1 MFGQAVNPSL
11 PQADPLTG
19 TAASLATLSLALAG
33 VAALA
38 RAVMGLALPSSSPST
53 GSGQRSGHS
62 SNPIPWGEKE
72 RLYRLYGK
80 WAVGRAEA
88 DCPQGDVA
96 CVERE
101 AKRLYEVRIARR
113 R

>member
-1 MFGQAVNPSL
+1 MLGQAVNPSL

-38 RAVMGLALPSSSPST
+38 RAVMGLALPSSS
-53 GSGQRSGHS
+53 SGHS

>member
-1 MFGQAVNPSL
+1 MFGQAVTPSL
-11 PQADPLTG
+11 RQADPLRQAQGIALTG

-38 RAVMGLALPSSSPST
+38 RAVMGLVL
-53 GSGQRSGHS
+53 

-72 RLYRLYGK
+72 RLYRLYGT